1 MNHSS
6 DGDITDEYHVPAS
19 LSQKRLDQAIAVL
32 CPDYSRSQ
40 LQKWI
45 KKGDIRVNGAIVSN
59 KRKVMVDDVISL
71 KTTLAI
77 QTDFQPEAIPLDILY
92 EDDTL
97 MVINKPAN
105 FVVHPAAGN
114 WSGTLVNA
122 LLHYNPLL
130 QQLPRAGIVHRL
142 DKDTTGL
149 MVIAKTLTAHQ
160 NLVQQLQARSV
171 KREYLA
177 LVNAVVI
184 AGNTILGNIGRH
196 PVDRKKMAVVSEHSG
211 KPAITHYRVENRL
224 PLQTLLR
231 VNLETGRTHQIRVH
245 LSHHKRP
252 IVGDKTY
259 GGRLRLAA
267 GMNDNARQLLQDF
280 PRQALH
286 ATKLGLIHPD
296 TQQACQWQV
305 DMPTDMQQL
314 CDILQHPF

>member
-1 MNHSS
+1 MNHSR
-6 DGDITDEYHVPAS
+6 DHDITDEYRVPAS
-19 LSQKRLDQAIAVL
+19 LSQKRLDQAIAAL

-45 KKGDIRVNGAIVSN
+45 KVGDIRVNGAIASN
-59 KRKVMVDDVISL
+59 KSKVMLDDVISL
-71 KTTLAI
+71 QTTLAV
-77 QTDFQPEAIPLDILY
+77 QTDFQPEAIPLDMVY

-122 LLHYNPLL
+122 LLHHNPQL

-149 MVIAKTLTAHQ
+149 MVVAKTLTAHQ
-160 NLVQQLQARSV
+160 ALVQQLQARSV

-184 AGNTILGNIGRH
+184 AGNTIVGNIGRH
-196 PVDRKKMAVVSEHSG
+196 PIDRKKMAVLSDAAG
-211 KPAITHYRVENRL
+211 KAAITHYRVESRL

-245 LSHHKRP
+245 LSHHKLP

-267 GMNDNARQLLQDF
+267 GMKDNARQLLQHF

-286 ATKLGLIHPD
+286 ATKLGLIHPQ
-296 TQQACQWQV
+296 TQQTCQWEV
-305 DMPTDMQQL
+305 DMPMDMQQL
-314 CDILQHPF
+314 CQSLHDPF